1 LSNLLVLVERFV
13 ASFEKL
19 DEMSADE
26 VLDPIAWQ
34 LGTGDRNQYD
44 RKRWRPIR
52 VNTPLDALGVI
63 YAKLPV
69 RFPPLYEQ
77 LVLSHRWAEVDL
89 QAYRL
94 LANPPGPN
102 LSGLLEEMS
111 RDSIIWNSLRAAG
124 YVQFGKGPDIDYDP
138 ICFDLNSRKKNRECR
153 IVKIDHE
160 QVLCHD
166 RVKVIG
172 ELAPTFRQLVLNTI
186 DKANTVTRKVS
197 EHMEPQD

>member
-1 LSNLLVLVERFV
+1 LSDPFTLVERFV

-26 VLDPIAWQ
+26 VLDPVAWQ
-34 LGTGDRNQYD
+34 LATGEGDQYGF
-44 RKRWRPIR
+44 KSWRPIR
-52 VNTPLDALGVI
+52 VHTPLDALEVI
-63 YAKLPV
+63 YAKLPA

-77 LVLSHRWAEVDL
+77 LVLSYRWAEVDL

-102 LSGLLEEMS
+102 LSGLLQEMS
-111 RDSIIWNSLRAAG
+111 RDSILWNTLLAAG
-124 YVQFGKGPDIDYDP
+124 YVRFGKGPDLDYDP
-138 ICFDLNSRKKNRECR
+138 LCFDFNHRKKNRECR

-160 QVLCHD
+160 QILCHD
-166 RVKVIG
+166 RVKVIV

-186 DKANTVTRKVS
+186 DRANTVTR
-197 EHMEPQD
+197 

>member
-111 RDSIIWNSLRAAG
+111 RDSIIWNSLRPPGTFNSAR
-124 YVQFGKGPDIDYDP
+124 
-138 ICFDLNSRKKNRECR
+138 DLTSITIPSASTSTLERKTENVGLSRLTTSRFC
-153 IVKIDHE
+153 VTT
-160 QVLCHD
+160 
-166 RVKVIG
+166 
-172 ELAPTFRQLVLNTI
+172 ELKLLGNWLPP
-186 DKANTVTRKVS
+186 S
-197 EHMEPQD
+197 GSWY